1 MSALAAGLRGERV
14 IARKA
19 TLGGIDTLSAL
30 SPSFSRQA
38 VILRKTA
45 FFVRYAFT
53 ALSRDR
59 KLFFSVHGGK
69 ASGCS
74 RRFLGHF
81 RRKCHRFLSRIDN
94 PRHGTFGRDIGF
106 KCPNLP
112 WTAP

>member
-1 MSALAAGLRGERV
+1 PGTCRAATAFALYEGCLILGRRLVRPAMCGMSALAAGLRGERV

-30 SPSFSRQA
+30 SPSFSRQS
-38 VILRKTA
+38 VILRKTT

-69 ASGCS
+69 ASG
-74 RRFLGHF
+74 
-81 RRKCHRFLSRIDN
+81 
-94 PRHGTFGRDIGF
+94 
-106 KCPNLP
+106 
-112 WTAP
+112 